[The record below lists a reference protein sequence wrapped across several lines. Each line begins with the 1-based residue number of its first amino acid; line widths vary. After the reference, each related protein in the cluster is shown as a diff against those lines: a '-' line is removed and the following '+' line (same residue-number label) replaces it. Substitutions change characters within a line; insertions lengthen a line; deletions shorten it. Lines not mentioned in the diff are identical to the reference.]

1 MIWKITTKNFSVISI
16 IKVSSVKFQVFI
28 TLEAKKPSLLLVSSK
43 DCIWKFCLHWCCVS
57 PRSPRANHLIFCSF
71 FKVGFALLIETSQG
85 EFHCLEN
92 LLSLPF
98 VSTVVSKT
106 APAKFKIFKFTLLA
120 CVVLI
125 IVHLPFSDMLWNLLN
140 VKNKNGLTPN
150 SPGPDQNVEVHFFYL
165 SQNMELC
172 AQNLEHLLW
181 VEIIYFSSIRVQ
193 KDSENLSID

>member
-1 MIWKITTKNFSVISI
+1 MKKNNKEFFSYKYHKSFICEISCFYHTG
-16 IKVSSVKFQVFI
+16 S
-28 TLEAKKPSLLLVSSK
+28 KKWFLLVVSSK

-71 FKVGFALLIETSQG
+71 FKVGFALLIKISQG
-85 EFHCLEN
+85 QCHCLES
-92 LLSLPF
+92 LLSLPL
-98 VSTVVSKT
+98 VSTVVLKT

-120 CVVLI
+120 FVVLI
-125 IVHLPFSDMLWNLLN
+125 IVHVHLPFSDRLWNLLN

-172 AQNLEHLLW
+172 ALNLEHC
-181 VEIIYFSSIRVQ
+181 FGS
-193 KDSENLSID
+193 K